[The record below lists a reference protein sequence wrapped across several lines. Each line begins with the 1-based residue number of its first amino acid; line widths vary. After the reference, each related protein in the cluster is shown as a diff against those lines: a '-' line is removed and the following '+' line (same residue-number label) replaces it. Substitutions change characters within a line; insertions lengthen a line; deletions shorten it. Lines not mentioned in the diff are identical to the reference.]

1 MSRFELIDRLVAN
14 RVNIDLT
21 KLARPKL
28 LNDNEIT
35 ELPVNLGEM
44 SDLDILKLK
53 NNKLESLPES
63 FMNLKWLSG
72 LDLSGNRFK
81 EFPEVLKNLNL
92 YELDI
97 SGNFIKEF
105 PKKLKHISFACKT

>member
-1 MSRFELIDRLVAN
+1 
-14 RVNIDLT
+14 
-21 KLARPKL
+21 
-28 LNDNEIT
+28 
-35 ELPVNLGEM
+35 M

-105 PKKLKHISFACKT
+105 PKKLKHISLKGEGKYI